1 MDKTPAPGSGS
12 NPRAAQPN
20 LTVTNDIFG
29 MELREL
35 SITEQKAALQNE
47 IDKLEAI
54 ENADTVVSEL
64 PDVTVIEEDEEY
76 PFKIGYEL
84 FDLPYLPPRHSS
96 NFEEEQ
102 AADLTKSYRDFLN
115 QKGKEGWI
123 LCSIQSGYGVFMRL
137 DPNEEILK

>member
-84 FDLPYLPPRHSS
+84 FQLPYLPASMHPSFS
-96 NFEEEQ
+96 KDEVVSYVKE
-102 AADLTKSYRDFLN
+102 YRDFLN